1 MKKIT
6 KKIIMILLII
16 VVVMFLLVAHL
27 NHEYFFVN
35 DFYETN
41 KTIGVIDGGLS
52 FDNEN
57 IVITNIDYTFCGEQK
72 KHGDYLLDFIE
83 KVSDVS
89 IAYFDACDEFGK
101 INTERIITGL
111 EWMKE
116 NDIKYVNISLSGNR
130 YSEELENWLED
141 NPDIHVYASYNNNK
155 NSFDYPA
162 MYDGVIGSSVD
173 EELVKSEKDRVYSSN
188 KIVLDYDF
196 KNIYEGNSFL
206 SVLSLMS
213 DLED

>member
-1 MKKIT
+1 M
-6 KKIIMILLII
+6 
-16 VVVMFLLVAHL
+16 
-27 NHEYFFVN
+27 
-35 DFYETN
+35 
-41 KTIGVIDGGLS
+41 
-52 FDNEN
+52 
-57 IVITNIDYTFCGEQK
+57 
-72 KHGDYLLDFIE
+72 LDFIE

-173 EELVKSEKDRVYSSN
+173 EELVKSEKIECIQVI
-188 KIVLDYDF
+188 KLF
-196 KNIYEGNSFL
+196 
-206 SVLSLMS
+206 
-213 DLED
+213 

>member
-1 MKKIT
+1 
-6 KKIIMILLII
+6 
-16 VVVMFLLVAHL
+16 MFLLMIHL
-27 NHEYFFVN
+27 NYKYCFVN

-41 KTIGVIDGGLS
+41 QTIGVIDGGLS
-52 FDNEN
+52 LDNAN
-57 IVITNIDYTFCGEQK
+57 IVITNIEYTFCGGQK

-83 KVSDVS
+83 KISDVS
-89 IAYFDACDEFGK
+89 IAYFDACDELGK
-101 INTERIITGL
+101 INTERIIAGL
-111 EWMKE
+111 EWMKGKG
-116 NDIKYVNISLSGNR
+116 IKYVNISLSGNR
-130 YSEELENWLED
+130 YSEKLENWLKD

-162 MYDGVIGSSVD
+162 MYDEVVGSGVDG
-173 EELVKSEKDRVYSSN
+173 ELVKSEKDKVYSSN

-206 SVLSLMS
+206 SVISLMN

>member
-1 MKKIT
+1 MKKII

-16 VVVMFLLVAHL
+16 VMVMFLLVAYL
-27 NHEYFFVN
+27 NREYFFVN
-35 DFYETN
+35 YFYETN
-41 KTIGVIDGGLS
+41 KTIGIIDGGLS
-52 FDNEN
+52 FDNKN
-57 IVITNIDYTFCGEQK
+57 IVITNIDYAFCSEQK

-101 INTERIITGL
+101 INTERIIIGL

-130 YSEELENWLED
+130 YSEELENWLKD

-162 MYDGVIGSSVD
+162 MYDGVIGSSID
-173 EELVKSEKDRVYSSN
+173 KELVKAEKDRVYSSN
-188 KIVLDYDF
+188 RIVLDYDF

-206 SVLSLMS
+206 SVLSLIS
-213 DLED
+213 DLKD

>member
-1 MKKIT
+1 MKKMT

-16 VVVMFLLVAHL
+16 VVIMFLLVAHL
-27 NHEYFFVN
+27 NYKYYFVN

-41 KTIGVIDGGLS
+41 QTIGVIDGDLS
-52 FDNEN
+52 FDNAN
-57 IVITNIDYTFCGEQK
+57 IVITNIDYTFSGEQK
-72 KHGDYLLDFIE
+72 KHGDYLLNFIE
-83 KVSDVS
+83 RVSDAS

-101 INTERIITGL
+101 INTERIIIGL

-116 NDIKYVNISLSGNR
+116 NGIKYVNISLSGNR
-130 YSEELENWLED
+130 YSEELENWLKD
-141 NPDIHVYASYNNNK
+141 NPDINVYASYNNNK

-162 MYDGVIGSSVD
+162 MYDEVVGSSVD
-173 EELVKSEKDRVYSSN
+173 GGLVKSEKDKVYSSN

-213 DLED
+213 DLEN